1 MILYIIRHGKPDYST
16 GALTEKGWAQ
26 AEAVGK
32 RMAKLGVNKIFAS
45 PILRAQQTAE
55 PACRMLGL
63 EKQTE
68 EWSHEIGD
76 ERLTSFPDG
85 ERKSI
90 SFVQNTY
97 FRHNGNIDLPF
108 DRAYECEGIKES
120 EMKKAVDYI
129 EKNGNDFLERLGYK
143 EENGIYR
150 IIRPNDD
157 KVALFCHAAFS
168 RAWVSV
174 LLHIPLHIMWAGFD
188 YDFTGVT
195 VIEFANNENGITAP
209 KCLTYADTGHLYAE
223 GIASEV
229 NDISQM

>member
-1 MILYIIRHGKPDYST
+1 MILYIIRHGEPDYST
-16 GALTEKGWAQ
+16 GALTEKGWLQ

-32 RMAKLGVNKIFAS
+32 RMAKLGINKIFAS

-55 PACRMLGL
+55 PACRLLGL
-63 EKQTE
+63 EKHTE

-85 ERKSI
+85 EMKSVSLI
-90 SFVQNTY
+90 QNTY
-97 FRHNGNIDLPF
+97 FRQNGNIDLPF
-108 DRAYECEGIKES
+108 DKAYECDGIRQS

-150 IIRPNDD
+150 IINPNDD
-157 KVALFCHAAFS
+157 KVALFCHSAFS

-174 LLHIPLHIMWAGFD
+174 LLHIPLHIMWSGFD

-195 VIEFANNENGITAP
+195 VIEFQNNEDGITAP
-209 KCLTYADTGHLYAE
+209 RCLHYADVSHIYAE
-223 GIASEV
+223 GIDDAQ
-229 NDISQM
+229 NDVSQM

>member
-1 MILYIIRHGKPDYST
+1 MILYIIRHGEPDYST
-16 GALTEKGWAQ
+16 GHLTEKGWLQ

-32 RMAKLGVNKIFAS
+32 RMAKLKVDRIFAS

-55 PACRMLGL
+55 PACRLLGL
-63 EKQTE
+63 EKYTE
-68 EWSHEIGD
+68 EWAHEIGD
-76 ERLTSFPDG
+76 ERLTPFPDG
-85 ERKSI
+85 EMKSI

-97 FRHNGNIDLPF
+97 YRQNGNIDLPF
-108 DRAYECEGIKES
+108 DKAYECDGIKQS

-143 EENGIYR
+143 EENGVYR
-150 IIRPNDD
+150 ILKENNE

-174 LLHIPLHIMWAGFD
+174 LLHIPLHIMWSGFD
-188 YDFTGVT
+188 YDYTGVT
-195 VIEFANNENGITAP
+195 VIEFKNNENGITAP
-209 KCLTYADTGHLYAE
+209 QCLHYADMSHVYAE
-223 GIASEV
+223 GIDDAV

>member
-1 MILYIIRHGKPDYST
+1 MILYIIRHGEPDYST
-16 GALTEKGWAQ
+16 GHLTEKGWLQ

-32 RMAKLGVNKIFAS
+32 RMAKLKVDRIFAS

-55 PACRMLGL
+55 PACRLLGL

-68 EWSHEIGD
+68 EWAHEIGD
-76 ERLTSFPDG
+76 ERLTPFPDG
-85 ERKSI
+85 EMKSI

-97 FRHNGNIDLPF
+97 YRQNGNIDLPF
-108 DRAYECEGIKES
+108 DKAYECDGIKQS

-129 EKNGNDFLERLGYK
+129 EKNGNDFRERLGYK
-143 EENGIYR
+143 EENGVYR
-150 IIRPNDD
+150 ILKENNE

-174 LLHIPLHIMWAGFD
+174 LLHIPLHIMWSGFD
-188 YDFTGVT
+188 YDYTGVT
-195 VIEFANNENGITAP
+195 VIEFKNNENGITAP
-209 KCLTYADTGHLYAE
+209 QCLHYADMSHVYAE
-223 GIASEV
+223 GIDDAV

>member
-1 MILYIIRHGKPDYST
+1 MILYIIRHGEPDYST
-16 GALTEKGWAQ
+16 GALTEKGWLQ

-32 RMAKLGVNKIFAS
+32 RMAKLGIDKIYAS
-45 PILRAQQTAE
+45 PLLRAQQTAE
-55 PACRMLGL
+55 PACRLLGI
-63 EKQTE
+63 EKTTE

-85 ERKSI
+85 EMKSI

-97 FRHNGNIDLPF
+97 FRQNGNMDLSF
-108 DRAYECEGIKES
+108 TNAYECDGIKQS

-129 EKNGNDFLERLGYK
+129 EKNGNEFLERLGYK

-150 IIRPNDD
+150 IIRPNND
-157 KVALFCHAAFS
+157 KVALFCHAAFA

-188 YDFTGVT
+188 YDYTGVT
-195 VIEFANNENGITAP
+195 VIEFANNDNGITAP
-209 KCLTYADTGHLYAE
+209 KCHHYADHSHLYAE
-223 GIASEV
+223 GIESAV
-229 NDISQM
+229 NDLSQM

>member
-1 MILYIIRHGKPDYST
+1 MILYIIRHGEPDYST
-16 GALTEKGWAQ
+16 GHLTEKGWLQ

-32 RMAKLGVNKIFAS
+32 RMAKLNVDRIFAS

-55 PACRMLGL
+55 PTCRLLGL

-76 ERLTSFPDG
+76 ERLTPFPDG
-85 ERKSI
+85 EMKSI

-97 FRHNGNIDLPF
+97 YRQNGNIDLPF
-108 DRAYECEGIKES
+108 DKAYECDGIKQS

-143 EENGIYR
+143 EENGVYR
-150 IIRPNDD
+150 ILKENNE

-174 LLHIPLHIMWAGFD
+174 LLHIPLHIMWSGFD
-188 YDFTGVT
+188 YDYTGVT
-195 VIEFANNENGITAP
+195 VIEFQNNENGITAP
-209 KCLTYADTGHLYAE
+209 KCLQYADLSHLYAE
-223 GIASEV
+223 GIDDAL
-229 NDISQM
+229 NDVSQM

>member
-1 MILYIIRHGKPDYST
+1 MILYIIRHGEPDYST
-16 GALTEKGWAQ
+16 GALTEKGWLQ

-32 RMAKLGVNKIFAS
+32 RMAELKVNKIFAS

-55 PACRMLGL
+55 PACRLLGL
-63 EKQTE
+63 EKVTE

-85 ERKSI
+85 EMKSI

-97 FRHNGNIDLPF
+97 FRQNGNMDLSF
-108 DRAYECEGIKES
+108 TNAYECDGIKQS

-129 EKNGNDFLERLGYK
+129 EKNGNEFLERLGYK

-150 IIRPNDD
+150 IIRPNNDR
-157 KVALFCHAAFS
+157 VALFCHAAFA

-188 YDFTGVT
+188 YDYTGVT
-195 VIEFANNENGITAP
+195 VIEFANNDNGITAP
-209 KCLTYADTGHLYAE
+209 KCHHYADHSHLYAA
-223 GIASEV
+223 GIDSAV
-229 NDISQM
+229 NDLSQM